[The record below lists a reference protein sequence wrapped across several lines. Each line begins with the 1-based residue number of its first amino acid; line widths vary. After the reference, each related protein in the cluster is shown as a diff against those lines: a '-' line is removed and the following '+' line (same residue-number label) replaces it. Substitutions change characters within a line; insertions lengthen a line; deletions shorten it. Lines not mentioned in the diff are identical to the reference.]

1 MCLSSTPLRYNGV
14 NMSSKQKSYPLAV
27 LVLTLG
33 VVAVST
39 AAIFIRFAQQEA
51 PSLVIA
57 AYRLGLASL
66 ILLPFSFRYARRE
79 VATLSG
85 SNRLRV
91 LLAGVLLAAHFAAW
105 IRSLELT
112 SVASSVVL
120 VTTTPLWVAI
130 FSPFF
135 LQERM
140 KKEVW
145 WGLSLAFSGGV
156 VVSASQACAWES
168 HQLTCMSISTFF
180 QGKALI
186 GNLLALTG
194 AWMAAGYLLIG
205 RKVRPLISL
214 RSYTLL
220 VYSTAAVVL
229 IGLAAANGYSFI
241 GYPLPIFGWFVLL
254 AIIPQVIGH
263 SSFNWALRYL
273 PATFVSLALLG
284 EPVGATILAMIFL
297 RELPLINEI
306 IGGAMILAGIYL
318 ASLANREP
326 S

>member
-1 MCLSSTPLRYNGV
+1 MAST
-14 NMSSKQKSYPLAV
+14 QKSYPLAG
-27 LVLTLG
+27 LILTLG
-33 VVAVST
+33 ILAVST

-66 ILLPFSFRYARRE
+66 ILLPFSFQHARRE
-79 VATLSG
+79 VFGLSG
-85 SNRLRV
+85 SDRLRA
-91 LLAGVLLAAHFAAW
+91 LLAGVFLAVHFAAW
-105 IRSLELT
+105 IISLELT

-130 FSPFF
+130 FSPLF
-135 LQERM
+135 LKERM
-140 KKEVW
+140 RKEVW
-145 WGLSLAFSGGV
+145 WGLGLAFSGGV
-156 VVSASQACAWES
+156 VVAASQACVWENN
-168 HQLTCMSISTFF
+168 QVTCTSLSAFF

-186 GNLLALTG
+186 GNLLALMG
-194 AWMAAGYLLIG
+194 AWMAAGYLLVG

-229 IGLAAANGYSFI
+229 IGLAALNGYSFT
-241 GYPLPIFGWFVLL
+241 GYTLPVFGWFLLL

-297 RELPLINEI
+297 REVPMVNEI
-306 IGGAMILAGIYL
+306 IGGGMILGGIYL
-318 ASLANREP
+318 ASLANRE
-326 S
+326 

>member
-1 MCLSSTPLRYNGV
+1 MAST
-14 NMSSKQKSYPLAV
+14 QKSYPLAG
-27 LVLTLG
+27 LILTLG
-33 VVAVST
+33 ILAVST

-66 ILLPFSFRYARRE
+66 ILLPFSFQHARRE
-79 VATLSG
+79 VTALATSD
-85 SNRLRV
+85 RLRA
-91 LLAGVLLAAHFAAW
+91 LLAGVFLAVHFAAW
-105 IRSLELT
+105 IISLELT

-130 FSPFF
+130 FSPLF
-135 LQERM
+135 LKERM
-140 KKEVW
+140 RKEVW
-145 WGLSLAFSGGV
+145 WGLGLAFSGGV
-156 VVSASQACAWES
+156 VVAASQACVWENN
-168 HQLTCMSISTFF
+168 QVTCTSLSAFF

-186 GNLLALTG
+186 GNLLALMG
-194 AWMAAGYLLIG
+194 AWMAAGYLLVG

-214 RSYTLL
+214 RSYTLV

-229 IGLAAANGYSFI
+229 IILAALNGYSFT
-241 GYPLPIFGWFVLL
+241 GYPLPVFGWFLLL

-297 RELPLINEI
+297 REVPLINEI
-306 IGGAMILAGIYL
+306 IGGGMILGGIYL
-318 ASLANREP
+318 ASLANRE
-326 S
+326 

>member
-1 MCLSSTPLRYNGV
+1 MAST
-14 NMSSKQKSYPLAV
+14 QKSYPLAG
-27 LVLTLG
+27 LILTLG
-33 VVAVST
+33 ILAVST

-66 ILLPFSFRYARRE
+66 ILLPFSFQHARRE
-79 VATLSG
+79 VTGLSG
-85 SNRLRV
+85 SDRLRA
-91 LLAGVLLAAHFAAW
+91 LLAGVFLAVHFAAW
-105 IRSLELT
+105 IISLELT

-130 FSPFF
+130 FSPLF
-135 LQERM
+135 LKERM
-140 KKEVW
+140 RKEVW
-145 WGLSLAFSGGV
+145 WGLGLAFSGGV
-156 VVSASQACAWES
+156 VVAASQACVWENN
-168 HQLTCMSISTFF
+168 QVTCASLSAFF

-186 GNLLALTG
+186 GNLLALMG
-194 AWMAAGYLLIG
+194 AWMAAGYLLVG

-229 IGLAAANGYSFI
+229 IGLAALNGYSFT
-241 GYPLPIFGWFVLL
+241 GYPLPVFGWFLLL

-297 RELPLINEI
+297 REVPMINEI
-306 IGGAMILAGIYL
+306 IGGGMILAGIYL
-318 ASLANREP
+318 ASLANRE
-326 S
+326 

>member
-1 MCLSSTPLRYNGV
+1 VIMAST
-14 NMSSKQKSYPLAV
+14 QKSYPLAG
-27 LVLTLG
+27 LILTLG
-33 VVAVST
+33 ILAVST

-66 ILLPFSFRYARRE
+66 ILLPFSFQHARRE
-79 VATLSG
+79 VTGLSG
-85 SNRLRV
+85 SDRLRA
-91 LLAGVLLAAHFAAW
+91 LLAGVFLAVHFAAW
-105 IRSLELT
+105 IISLELT

-130 FSPFF
+130 FSPLF
-135 LQERM
+135 LKERM
-140 KKEVW
+140 RKEVW
-145 WGLSLAFSGGV
+145 WGLGLAFSGGV
-156 VVSASQACAWES
+156 VVAASQACVWENN
-168 HQLTCMSISTFF
+168 QVTCASLSAFF

-186 GNLLALTG
+186 GNLLALMG
-194 AWMAAGYLLIG
+194 AWMAAGYLLVG

-229 IGLAAANGYSFI
+229 IGLAALNGYSFT
-241 GYPLPIFGWFVLL
+241 GYPLPVFGWFLLL

-297 RELPLINEI
+297 REVPMINEI
-306 IGGAMILAGIYL
+306 IGGGMILAGIYL
-318 ASLANREP
+318 ASLANRE
-326 S
+326 